1 MALTNATDGE
11 IPRSTQRLLDLL
23 EIVLA
28 DGSCNLTTAAT
39 RAELTPT
46 TALRHLRALEAR
58 GYLERDDHGDFSAGP
73 TMVRLSASLRN
84 VGAIEQLI
92 SSAQPLLDALAEQTG
107 ESTYLAVSDGRKA
120 TYVATAESQRSIRH
134 VGGVGQIVD
143 LGESAV
149 GEALRAPG
157 VVAQRTGAVEPD
169 ITALSLAVGE
179 YSKVQVAVSVVGP
192 EHRLGATQATMASA
206 ALADA
211 VDGLQRALGLDQEAV
226 AS

>member
-1 MALTNATDGE
+1 MAVTTTPEVE

-28 DGSCNLTTAAT
+28 AGSCNLTTAAS

-58 GYLERDDHGDFSAGP
+58 GYLDRDEHGDFSAGP

-84 VGAIEQLI
+84 VGAIEQLVG
-92 SSAQPLLDALAEQTG
+92 SAQPHLDALAEQTG

-149 GEALRAPG
+149 GEALRSPG
-157 VVAQRTGAVEPD
+157 SVAVRTGAVEPD
-169 ITALSLAVGE
+169 ITALSLAVGD

-192 EHRLGATQATMASA
+192 EHRLGRKQVKASSA
-206 ALADA
+206 ALVDA
-211 VDGLQRALGLDQEAV
+211 VAGLQRALGIDQEAV